1 MSEKEK
7 MKAGHLYQSYDQEL
21 YREREICKRMLYEY
35 NRYTPVQKEEKDV
48 LLKKLLN
55 CKGELWI
62 EPPFIVSMVTILRLV
77 LIFIVMLISP
87 F

>member
-21 YREREICKRMLYEY
+21 YHEREICKRMLYE
-35 NRYTPVQKEEKDV
+35 
-48 LLKKLLN
+48 LN
-55 CKGELWI
+55 HL
-62 EPPFIVSMVTILRLV
+62 FIVSMVTILRLV